1 MTVFS
6 LLSLPCTPPGFPKFL
21 RAAPNARQ
29 CLGVKGR
36 GRVNGKSCPARS
48 QRVCEASRRRKGREK
63 TRSSVPLV
71 RREVRGGW
79 GVGGGVMGV
88 GMPSTLVGIGV
99 ESIGPIR
106 YAKAFGL
113 HILPRFSGSLV
124 KEFSYETQ
132 TQARLRP
139 QSVSRQSR
147 RRQNHFKIPEG
158 SNRLFS
164 RRGGGC
170 CFLHSARQDQ
180 NHRRFRARQRSSR
193 CDPWNWRFL
202 RRGVLDRAATA
213 HCYGG
218 GNDGMRDRAAGES
231 SHHSRTP

>member
-29 CLGVKGR
+29 CLGVKGVA
-36 GRVNGKSCPARS
+36 GSMENPA
-48 QRVCEASRRRKGREK
+48 QRVLRGFARPAGDGREGK
-63 TRSSVPLV
+63 NPVLCSFSPRGGP
-71 RREVRGGW
+71 GGW
-79 GVGGGVMGV
+79 GLGGGVMGV

-99 ESIGPIR
+99 ESMGPIR

-218 GNDGMRDRAAGES
+218 GNDGVRDRAAGES
-231 SHHSRTP
+231 RHHSRTP